1 VVLVD
6 DKGNLRIH
14 APSTYKIRRG
24 DVPAAFNV
32 SLFRAGRSEEDVIY
46 CSRLSTNPIVEVSAV
61 VAVSVAAQSCNYSH
75 NSNPNS
81 HSGVQPQCQPRRRR
95 SNQAVALASALA

>member
-46 CSRLSTNPIVEVSAV
+46 CSRLSTNPI
-61 VAVSVAAQSCNYSH
+61 C
-75 NSNPNS
+75 
-81 HSGVQPQCQPRRRR
+81 
-95 SNQAVALASALA
+95 

>member
-1 VVLVD
+1 LTQLCGSKVGCVGAGRARTVVLVD

-46 CSRLSTNPIVEVSAV
+46 CSRLSTNPI
-61 VAVSVAAQSCNYSH
+61 C
-75 NSNPNS
+75 
-81 HSGVQPQCQPRRRR
+81 
-95 SNQAVALASALA
+95 